1 MKNTYEIKGLRV
13 SFKGTNGYNVAI
25 DGVDFYADQGEI
37 VCVVGE
43 SGSGKSV
50 TQLAALQLIPSPP
63 GRIDAGNVLLEGTD
77 LLSMDPGSSALT
89 NIRGGKIGM
98 IFQEPMTSL
107 DPVHTIGEQISE
119 AVALHHSQFTKAE
132 IEKRVLELLEDVGIT
147 DARARM
153 QCYPHQFSGG
163 MRQRIMI
170 AIALAGDPKVI
181 VADEPT
187 TALDVT
193 TQGQILDLLERI
205 ARERGTALIIITHN
219 LGIVAKYADRIYV
232 MYAGNMVEKGKVE
245 DIFAHPAHPYTI
257 GLLKSVPRLDD
268 PRDRRLIPIE
278 GTPLDLSR
286 RPAGCPFADRCP
298 FAESACTEADM
309 HDFKP
314 AVGQGHETVCIYTK
328 AQLEEK
334 EREKDH
340 TEGKIS
346 REKSLG
352 EDMVHVNALT
362 VSYEVKSSIFR
373 KKRQYADVLTGIS
386 FQVRKGETLGIV
398 GESGCGKT
406 TVAKSIMQLIPEAR
420 GEIWLDGKCLSHL
433 KGEAL
438 RKERRHIQM
447 IFQDPY
453 SSLDPR
459 MTIGEM
465 IGEPLRI
472 HGLVKDEQ
480 AYDMR
485 VKELM
490 ELVGLNLSWQERY
503 AYEFSGG
510 QRQRVGI
517 ARALAADP
525 KVIVCDEPIS
535 ALDVS
540 IQAQIINL
548 LEKLQ
553 RELGLTYLFIAHDLA
568 VVKHI
573 SDTIAVMY
581 LGEIVEMASCEELY
595 ANPLH
600 PYTRAL
606 LSAIPIPDPAVE
618 KTREKIAMHGEV
630 PGIMNRPKGCAF
642 ADRCPY
648 AQPACKE
655 EKNYYTKVTDN
666 HIVAC
671 RRYMDK
677 LE

>member
-1 MKNTYEIKGLRV
+1 MEHTYEIKGLQV

-25 DGVDFYADQGEI
+25 DGIDFYADQGEI

-50 TQLAALQLIPSPP
+50 TQLAALQLISSPP
-63 GRIDAGNVLLEGTD
+63 GRIDGGSVLLEGTD
-77 LLSMDPGSSALT
+77 LLSMKADSSTLS

-107 DPVHTIGEQISE
+107 DPVHTIGEQIGE
-119 AVALHHSQFTKAE
+119 AVALHHSQYTKAE
-132 IEKRVLELLEDVGIT
+132 IEKRVLELLENVGIT

-193 TQGQILDLLERI
+193 TQAQILDLLERI
-205 ARERGTALIIITHN
+205 AREQGTALIIITHN

-245 DIFAHPAHPYTI
+245 DIFAHPAHPYTM

-278 GTPLDLSR
+278 GTPLDLSK
-286 RPAGCPFADRCP
+286 RPAGCPFAQRCP
-298 FAESACTEADM
+298 FADGACEKADM
-309 HDFKP
+309 HDFRV
-314 AVGQGHETVCIYTK
+314 AFGQEHETACIYTA

-334 EREKDH
+334 KREKEQ
-340 TEGKIS
+340 TEETIS
-346 REKSLG
+346 REKILG

-362 VSYEVKSSIFR
+362 VSYEVRSSIFK

-406 TVAKSIMQLIPEAR
+406 TIAKSIMQLIPEAK
-420 GEIWLDGKCLSHL
+420 GEIWVDGKCLSHL

-438 RKERRHIQM
+438 RKERRNIQM

-465 IGEPLRI
+465 IGEPLKI
-472 HGLVKDEQ
+472 HGLVKDEK
-480 AYDMR
+480 AYEAR

-490 ELVGLNLSWQERY
+490 ELVGLNTSWQERY

-573 SDTIAVMY
+573 SDSIAVMY
-581 LGEIVEMASCEELY
+581 LGEIVEMAPCEELY
-595 ANPLH
+595 DHPMH
-600 PYTRAL
+600 PYTQAL
-606 LSAIPIPDPAVE
+606 LSAIPIPDPEVE
-618 KTREKIAMHGEV
+618 KSRERIVMHGEV

-648 AQPACKE
+648 ALPACKE
-655 EKNYYTKVTDN
+655 EKNYYTKVTEN

-671 RRYMDK
+671 QRYMDG
-677 LE
+677 LA